1 MVHSKRTRD
10 NSDGESDDD
19 NVMPIDDI
27 DDVDDEWDYR
37 EIAKGDDRYHTYE
50 IQSSSLTPK
59 NLFKM
64 RKDKFKINDR
74 ILVNP
79 ANQEGLEV
87 WRVYKDENKG
97 KALKK
102 IKDYYMEYSDDE
114 DEYEEDHDNDVDNPE
129 SKKQKRGGKKNK
141 SKKQRKSTKRG
152 KTRKS
157 KKERKTR
164 KNRK

>member
-1 MVHSKRTRD
+1 MVHKRTRD

-27 DDVDDEWDYR
+27 DDEWDYR
-37 EIAKGDDRYHTYE
+37 ELEKGDDPHHTYE

-59 NLFKM
+59 NLLKM

-74 ILVNP
+74 ILLNP
-79 ANQEGLEV
+79 ANQHGLQV
-87 WRVYKDENKG
+87 WRVCKDKNNCKDV
-97 KALKK
+97 KK
-102 IKDYYMEYSDDE
+102 IKDYDMDYSDVE
-114 DEYEEDHDNDVDNPE
+114 DDYEEDHDDNHE